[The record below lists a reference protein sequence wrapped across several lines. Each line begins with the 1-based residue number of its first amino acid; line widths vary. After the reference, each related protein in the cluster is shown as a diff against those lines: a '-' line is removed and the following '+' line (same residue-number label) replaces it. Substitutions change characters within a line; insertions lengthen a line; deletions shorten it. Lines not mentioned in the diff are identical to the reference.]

1 GPRPVGA
8 VRQRQRAARR
18 RLGVPQVVHGI
29 RAGDGVLARHR
40 RPADPGL
47 ADRSA
52 RLPQVRREV
61 PRHRHVREERGQRR
75 EGATGARHLQR
86 DLAGDGPGAAG
97 GAAGQGRAQTGAR
110 PGRAAGR
117 PDPLAGVV
125 RSRAARAE
133 NLAGWLFVLPAAALI
148 GLFGIVPIGW
158 SLLLSFQHNDLL
170 AAPEWI
176 GLDNYRQL
184 ADDPVF
190 RDSIRRTLVYTALFV
205 PLSVFGALGIALLL
219 DAKIRFIRF
228 YRPAVFVPVATL
240 TVATGTIFNWLLDPT
255 YGIANFLLGKVGLG
269 PYGFFQD
276 PDQALY
282 AIVAMT
288 VWGWLGFDV
297 IIYLAALQGIPQDL
311 LEAAELD
318 NAGRWGTFR
327 HVILPLLSPATLF
340 LIVWST
346 INALQVF
353 DEIYVTTRGGPLHA
367 TTVLVYYLYNQ
378 AFELFHAGYAAAVA
392 EVLFAITLVFSIAQL
407 WIGNRRVHYTS

>member
-1 GPRPVGA
+1 MI
-8 VRQRQRAARR
+8 QRA
-18 RLGVPQVVHGI
+18 LGSDH
-29 RAGDGVLARHR
+29 
-40 RPADPGL
+40 
-47 ADRSA
+47 
-52 RLPQVRREV
+52 
-61 PRHRHVREERGQRR
+61 
-75 EGATGARHLQR
+75 
-86 DLAGDGPGAAG
+86 
-97 GAAGQGRAQTGAR
+97 
-110 PGRAAGR
+110 
-117 PDPLAGVV
+117 
-125 RSRAARAE
+125 
-133 NLAGWLFVLPAAALI
+133 LAGWLFVLPAVVLI
-148 GLFGIVPIGW
+148 GVFGILPIGW
-158 SLLLSFQHNDLL
+158 ALLLSFQQNDLL
-170 AAPEWI
+170 SSPTWV
-176 GLDNYRQL
+176 GTDNYRTL
-184 ADDPVF
+184 VHDPVF
-190 RDSIRRTLVYTALFV
+190 RDSIRRTIVYTLLFV
-205 PLSVFGALGIALLL
+205 PLSVGGALGVALLL
-219 DAKIRFIRF
+219 HRPIRFSRF
-228 YRPAVFVPVATL
+228 YRTAVFVPVATS
-240 TVATGTIFNWLLDPT
+240 TVATGIIFNWLLDPT
-255 YGIANFLLGKVGLG
+255 YGIANYLLGKVGMG

>member
-1 GPRPVGA
+1 V
-8 VRQRQRAARR
+8 
-18 RLGVPQVVHGI
+18 
-29 RAGDGVLARHR
+29 
-40 RPADPGL
+40 
-47 ADRSA
+47 
-52 RLPQVRREV
+52 
-61 PRHRHVREERGQRR
+61 
-75 EGATGARHLQR
+75 
-86 DLAGDGPGAAG
+86 
-97 GAAGQGRAQTGAR
+97 
-110 PGRAAGR
+110 
-117 PDPLAGVV
+117 
-125 RSRAARAE
+125 
-133 NLAGWLFVLPAAALI
+133 PAAALI

-228 YRPAVFVPVATL
+228 YRLAVFVPVATS
-240 TVATGTIFNWLLDPT
+240 TVATGIIFNWLLDPT

>member
-1 GPRPVGA
+1 V
-8 VRQRQRAARR
+8 
-18 RLGVPQVVHGI
+18 
-29 RAGDGVLARHR
+29 
-40 RPADPGL
+40 
-47 ADRSA
+47 
-52 RLPQVRREV
+52 
-61 PRHRHVREERGQRR
+61 
-75 EGATGARHLQR
+75 
-86 DLAGDGPGAAG
+86 
-97 GAAGQGRAQTGAR
+97 R
-110 PGRAAGR
+110 PGRGI
-117 PDPLAGVV
+117 LGSEQV
-125 RSRAARAE
+125 
-133 NLAGWLFVLPAAALI
+133 AGWLFVLPATALI
-148 GLFGIVPIGW
+148 VLFGIVPIGW
-158 SLLLSFQHNDLL
+158 VVLLSMQHNDLL
-170 AAPEWI
+170 TNPTWL
-176 GLDNYRQL
+176 GLENYRML
-184 ADDPVF
+184 VHDPVF
-190 RDSIRRTLVYTALFV
+190 RDSIRRTIVYTILFV
-205 PLSVFGALGIALLL
+205 PISVGGALAVALLL
-219 DAKIRFIRF
+219 HAEIRFSRF
-228 YRPAVFVPVATL
+228 YRTAVFVPVATS
-240 TVATGTIFNWLLDPT
+240 TVATGIIFNWLLDPT